1 MKTLIAIAL
10 ALAISGPA
18 IAANPIPQRGDALI
32 LNNTGFLGAHP
43 DLRWRREGQATLEKD
58 RPREAFTYFMR
69 AARYADKPSQAMVA
83 EMLWTGNGVAV
94 DRPLAYAWMD
104 IAAERAYVPF
114 VAKREAYWNALS
126 EAERA
131 QALEVGHTLYGE
143 YRDEVAQERLERELE
158 KAKRKITGSRTGFV
172 GFLEVQLAGSHG
184 TPITV
189 SAERFYDDRYW
200 EPDQYWEWQDTIWK
214 DPGFGTVTV
223 KPLEVVRDE
232 DEGGE

>member
-1 MKTLIAIAL
+1 MKSVIAVAL

-18 IAANPIPQRGDALI
+18 MSQERTPRRADALV

-43 DLRWRREGQATLEKD
+43 DLRWRREGQATLEEG
-58 RPREAFTYFMR
+58 RPREAFTYFRR
-69 AARYADKPSQAMVA
+69 AARFADKPSQAMVA

-94 DRPLAYAWMD
+94 DRPRAYAWMD

-131 QALEVGHTLYGE
+131 QALDVGRPLYEE
-143 YRDEVAQERLERELE
+143 YRDAVAQERLERELK

-172 GFLEVQLAGSHG
+172 GFLTVMVAGPG
-184 TPITV
+184 GIGM
-189 SAERFYDDRYW
+189 AIDGERFYDDKYW
-200 EPDQYWEWQDTIWK
+200 EPDLYWEWQDAIWK
-214 DPGFGTVTV
+214 DPGFGVVTV
-223 KPLEVVRDE
+223 EPLEVVREE
-232 DEGGE
+232 DDGD